1 MFKKWEQSCTGKL
14 DIILKKMFQI
24 LTCKQY
30 FPKYSTKIIAKT
42 ALHKCNLRQR
52 DFVALQKDILQSIY
66 SGTELQIY

>member
-1 MFKKWEQSCTGKL
+1 
-14 DIILKKMFQI
+14 MFQI

-30 FPKYSTKIIAKT
+30 FPKYPKKIIAKM

-66 SGTELQIY
+66 SGTVLQIY